1 MFSFSF
7 IEQSLIN
14 DTDWSFR
21 PFHHPLQNLHWKL
34 GWLTPSFG
42 STLAVR
48 LKKHFFRNIFFLFF
62 KIESWNFQHLF
73 EIEFRE
79 TSQNFNS
86 FSLFR
91 QLLFSF
97 FLSVV
102 WLSWNFVRF
111 HEILFQTDSESF
123 SFLSWKTKKF
133 YSPKKIFL
141 SHCQYQNKKALF
153 TDPIFS
159 EGFGTNSDISLQDL
173 YTMTLE
179 WPTFFPPL
187 FLFLGLQSASVL
199 DNFQGLDFWL
209 RIQLYSNLWTL
220 IKNGL

>member
-1 MFSFSF
+1 MSSNIFSETESTTSSNESRASSTSPKTPQKVYRMASNFELGD
-7 IEQSLIN
+7 EQPEN
-14 DTDWSFR
+14 PTPR
-21 PFHHPLQNLHWKL
+21 RKPFKASGNNQNLHWKL

-42 STLAVR
+42 SNLAVQ
-48 LKKHFFRNIFFLFF
+48 LKNIFFRNKTFLSF

-73 EIEFRE
+73 EIKFRE

-86 FSLFR
+86 MSLFR

-133 YSPKKIFL
+133 YS
-141 SHCQYQNKKALF
+141 
-153 TDPIFS
+153 
-159 EGFGTNSDISLQDL
+159 
-173 YTMTLE
+173 
-179 WPTFFPPL
+179 
-187 FLFLGLQSASVL
+187 
-199 DNFQGLDFWL
+199 
-209 RIQLYSNLWTL
+209 
-220 IKNGL
+220 